1 MAGDRE
7 DGHTE
12 GQAAALMGVI
22 TSLITGF
29 LNDPP
34 MMLFAIVALLVGI
47 AAFERSFIVWQAKKK
62 RERQN
67 RSRPDDV

>member
-1 MAGDRE
+1 
-7 DGHTE
+7 
-12 GQAAALMGVI
+12 MGVI

>member
-1 MAGDRE
+1 
-7 DGHTE
+7 
-12 GQAAALMGVI
+12 MGVI
-22 TSLITGF
+22 TNLIAGF

-34 MMLFAIVALLVGI
+34 LVLFAIVALLVGI